1 MVLRGGDKMSYDA
14 IKEMDRIIIIAK
26 QLKSETDLLL
36 RQARETLKRL
46 EDYKRRL
53 EEEVLRSRKLERRIM
68 SDKNLRFQH
77 DFEEDMRL
85 TEIEQGINYAVKQG
99 WLSDEEADKMTTQ
112 ELEEWL
118 SENVR

>member
-1 MVLRGGDKMSYDA
+1 MSYDA